1 MLKTVVGQQACNVFK
16 KGPSLGCN
24 ESNRSFMKSFL
35 LVSICLAISLGASAQ
50 AQLAQKKTLDAI
62 RISEKIKLDATLD
75 EPVWQSA
82 TAATDFVF
90 LWPTPGLPG
99 TQRTVVKVLYDDVAL
114 YVGVQCFDSSPDSIF
129 HRLSKRDELENTDAF
144 SIILDTYRDGQ
155 NALQFGV
162 TPDNV
167 QFDSKY
173 SVANANSN
181 NGNNDGEDPAWDA
194 VWKSSARL
202 TPDGWVAEMEIP
214 YSAIRFPKKD
224 LQDWGVNFYR
234 NIKRRGETDSWN
246 EVKAEIAGSLN
257 QMGILTGVRD
267 IKSPLRLSA
276 TPFVAAYANN
286 AYNQISGPSN
296 SWSYPW
302 SVGMDIKYG
311 LNEAFTLDATV
322 IPDFGQ
328 VRSDQ
333 NVLNLSPFEV
343 RFNENRQF
351 FTEGTEL
358 FNKGGLFYSR
368 RVGAGAQLL
377 NATKISGRTNKGL
390 GIGIFN
396 AIENV
401 EYGTYTEEG
410 KEIREQISPL
420 TNKSIVVFDQNLKN
434 NSSMSLINTNV
445 LRSGSAVDANVTGIL
460 FNLKNKAQSYSL
472 NGKAVMSHRIGAE
485 STEKG
490 YTLALNAAKTSGNF
504 LWGSDF
510 NLESDGYNPN
520 DLGILFSPNEVS
532 HTAWVNYNY
541 YKPWWKLNNYWSG
554 LWMYNEAL
562 YKPWAE
568 WSATQFGLNF
578 GGNTRNFQN
587 FGFNTNLS
595 PWGRNDFFEPR
606 TFDYI
611 TYYHVPANVNLYSW
625 YNSDH
630 RKRLTYYAEGGIR
643 FFDEKGRR
651 STNVYAGVRW
661 RASDKF
667 TIGLGFG
674 NEQSWN
680 NVGGLWSWEIND
692 QAIGTMD
699 LPDNP
704 VVMGRRRITGFN
716 NSLNASYS
724 FNNKM
729 NIALYA
735 RHYWQKAEYSAF
747 YGLDENGRLTPTP
760 YTGISAAGEPLN
772 DVAANY
778 FNIDLVYTWRF
789 APGSDLL
796 LVYKNGVGHYDS
808 GYAVN
813 HGYGYNA
820 SHLMDYEG
828 TNNLSFKLLYYLDYE
843 QVKRKF

>member
-1 MLKTVVGQQACNVFK
+1 MKRALLPAIALATAGVFC
-16 KGPSLGCN
+16 PQPT
-24 ESNRSFMKSFL
+24 
-35 LVSICLAISLGASAQ
+35 AAQ
-50 AQLAQKKTLDAI
+50 AQLAQKKILDAT
-62 RISEKIKLDATLD
+62 RISEKISLDATLD
-75 EPVWQSA
+75 EPAWQSA
-82 TAATDFVF
+82 PAATDFVY
-90 LWPTPGLPG
+90 LWPTPGLPA
-99 TQRTVVKVLYDDVAL
+99 TQRTVVKILYDDAAL
-114 YVGVQCFDSSPDSIF
+114 YIGVQCFDTNPDSIF

-202 TPDGWVAEMEIP
+202 TPDGWVAELAIP

-224 LQDWGVNFYR
+224 IQDWGVNFYR
-234 NIKRRGETDSWN
+234 NVKRRGETDSWN
-246 EVKAEIAGSLN
+246 EVKPTIAGSLN
-257 QMGILTGVRD
+257 QMGVLSGLRD
-267 IKSPLRLSA
+267 IKAPLRLSA

-286 AYNQISGPSN
+286 AYNQTSGPSS

-302 SVGMDIKYG
+302 SMGMDLKYG
-311 LNEAFTLDATV
+311 INEAFTLDATV

-343 RFNENRQF
+343 RFNENRAF

-377 NATKISGRTNKGL
+377 NATKVSGRTKSGL
-390 GIGIFN
+390 GIGLFN
-396 AIENV
+396 AIENA
-401 EYGTYTEEG
+401 EYNTYTEEG

-420 TNKSIVVFDQNLKN
+420 TNKSIVVFDQNLHN
-434 NSSMSLINTNV
+434 NSSITLINTNV
-445 LRSGSAVDANVTGIL
+445 MRSGAGKDANVTGFL
-460 FNLKNKAQSYSL
+460 FNLKNKAQSYGL
-472 NGKAVMSHRIGAE
+472 NGKAVMSHRIGGE

-490 YTLALNAAKTSGNF
+490 YALALSGSKTSGNF

-510 NLESDGYNPN
+510 NLESDTYNPN

-532 HTAWVNYNY
+532 HSAWINYSY
-541 YKPWWKLNNYWSG
+541 YKPWWKLNNYWSS
-554 LWMYNEAL
+554 LWVFNESL

-568 WSATQFGLNF
+568 WAVTQFGANF
-578 GGNTRNFQN
+578 GGNTRKFQN
-587 FGFNTNLS
+587 FGFNTNVT
-595 PWGRNDFFEPR
+595 PWGTHDYFEPR
-606 TFDYI
+606 TFDYQ

-625 YNSDH
+625 YNSDN
-630 RKRLTYYAEGGIR
+630 RKRFTYYAEGGVR
-643 FFDEKGRR
+643 FFGEKGRHN
-651 STNVYAGVRW
+651 SSIYAGIRW

-667 TIGLGFG
+667 TLGLGVG
-674 NEQSWN
+674 NEQLWN
-680 NVGGLWSWEIND
+680 NVGGLWSSQIEE
-692 QAIGTMD
+692 QALGAEQ

-704 VVMGRRRITGFN
+704 VVLGRRRIMGFN

-729 NIALYA
+729 NIQLYA

-747 YGLDENGRLTPTP
+747 YGLDEKGELITSP
-760 YTGISAAGEPLN
+760 YTGLSASGEPLN
-772 DVAANY
+772 NVAANY

-796 LVYKNGVGHYDS
+796 LVYKNGIGHYDS
-808 GYAVN
+808 GYAVD

-820 SHLMDYEG
+820 GHLMDYEG
-828 TNNLSFKLLYYLDYE
+828 TNNFSFKLLYYLDYE
-843 QVKRKF
+843 QVKRW